1 MVKVNQ
7 EKPESESQSE
17 SSPLHEFV
25 DHQRKAA
32 DEAMKAMGALL
43 PPEFRTHGK
52 TAREEF
58 LLSFKVLI
66 EGAASA
72 VDRELNRTQAHKGS
86 DSGSGPSTTG
96 KSKVKVEVS

>member
-1 MVKVNQ
+1 MAKANP
-7 EKPESESQSE
+7 ETPESEAKSE
-17 SSPLHEFV
+17 SSPLNEFMT
-25 DHQRKAA
+25 HQRKAA

-43 PPEFRTHGK
+43 PPEFRSHGK

-66 EGAASA
+66 EGAAA
-72 VDRELNRTQAHKGS
+72 VVDRELKHSQERKGS